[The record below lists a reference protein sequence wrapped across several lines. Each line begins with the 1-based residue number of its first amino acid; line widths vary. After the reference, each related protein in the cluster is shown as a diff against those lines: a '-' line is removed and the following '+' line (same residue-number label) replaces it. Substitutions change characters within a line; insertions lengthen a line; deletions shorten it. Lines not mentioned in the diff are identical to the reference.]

1 MQLRRRQR
9 LAETIREELEEI
21 VNYELDDPRIGSV
34 SVVEV
39 VLSRDGRKA
48 VARIDPAG
56 SGAEAEAALAALD
69 RAKGYVRRLLAV
81 RLELFQSPEVLFEAA
96 FEPGPD
102 AVARRAPGRGV
113 EPAS

>member
-1 MQLRRRQR
+1 MHLRRIER

-48 VARIDPAG
+48 VARVQPN
-56 SGAEAEAALAALD
+56 SSEADARAALAALD
-69 RAKGYVRRLLAV
+69 HARRYVRRLLAV
-81 RLELFQSPEVLFEAA
+81 RLELFHSPEVLFEAA
-96 FEPGPD
+96 FQPGSD
-102 AVARRAPGRGV
+102 AALRRQRRPGGV
-113 EPAS
+113 